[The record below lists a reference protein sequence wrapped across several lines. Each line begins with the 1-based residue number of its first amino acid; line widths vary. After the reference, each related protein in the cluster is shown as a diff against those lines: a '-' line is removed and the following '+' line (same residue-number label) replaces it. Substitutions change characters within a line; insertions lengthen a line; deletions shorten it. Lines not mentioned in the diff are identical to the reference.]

1 MTMRDANKTC
11 DRLIAF
17 LRHSGLNFLIQ
28 ETPFSAFL
36 TIRKTFCRGS
46 KTNYNETVI
55 EDKNEDLEKLRIEN
69 ETFRTLLENKDCQLK
84 KFEEESAALQNRAE
98 KAEEEMLINFKKAR
112 INDEKLRDEILIL
125 KSVIKKSEGEIASL
139 KVKCSEAAKT
149 IKIQGKNN
157 HNLENKNENLIS
169 QVTKLKEIKNDAKKE
184 NVNLANEIKVLKTKT
199 RKGVQS
205 KETQADLLSSSCSCF
220 NHRLLDNNNTT
231 TVSSST
237 RAISIQTCLPL
248 SDSDVAPTVST
259 FSCLVC
265 SENFITADEL
275 IAHAGTEHD
284 LSIDPLK
291 LIDPEEKD
299 DFLKFLKSMNID
311 GEYLENREKF
321 YPENSDHI
329 HERIKI
335 RIIAQMKFASWSRT
349 IERNMEEN
357 DFKSVQHLGKNL
369 ET

>member
-11 DRLIAF
+11 DSLIAF
-17 LRHSGLNFLIQ
+17 LRHSGLNFLVQ

-46 KTNYNETVI
+46 KTNYNDPVI

-69 ETFRTLLENKDCQLK
+69 ETFRTLLEDKDCQLK
-84 KFEEESAALQNRAE
+84 KFEEESAALQNRLE
-98 KAEEEMLINFKKAR
+98 KAEEEMLINFKNAK
-112 INDEKLRDEILIL
+112 ITDEKLRDEIFIL
-125 KSVIKKSEGEIASL
+125 KSVIKKSEGEITSL
-139 KVKCSEAAKT
+139 KSKYSEAAKT
-149 IKIQGKNN
+149 IKVQGKNI

-199 RKGVQS
+199 TKVMQS
-205 KETQADLLSSSCSCF
+205 KGTQADPQSSLCSCF
-220 NHRLLDNNNTT
+220 NHLLDNNNAT

-237 RAISIQTCLPL
+237 SISTQTCLPP

-265 SENFITADEL
+265 SENFGTADEL
-275 IAHAGTEHD
+275 MIHAGTEHD

-291 LIDPEEKD
+291 LTDPDEKD

-311 GEYLENREKF
+311 GEYLEYREKF

-329 HERIKI
+329 HKRIKI
-335 RIIAQMKFASWSRT
+335 RIIAQMQFASWSRT

-357 DFKSVQHLGKNL
+357 NFKSVQHRGKNL